1 MSVAI
6 QNISD
11 IVRVTIVDDN
21 SSTDYSDLI
30 NTFNKLL
37 NIQYI
42 KLQNNQG
49 VGHARQVGF
58 KSTTCPYVTYLD
70 ADDAF

>member
-1 MSVAI
+1 MSKALMSVAM

-30 NTFNKLL
+30 NTF
-37 NIQYI
+37 IAWYSVYQI
-42 KLQNNQG
+42 
-49 VGHARQVGF
+49 
-58 KSTTCPYVTYLD
+58 TE
-70 ADDAF
+70 